1 VGSHLDSV
9 PDGGAY
15 DGPLGVVSAFA
26 AVDLLRAQGFAP
38 ARPVA
43 VAAFVDEEGARF
55 GVACVGS
62 RLLTG
67 ALDADRARALTD
79 ADGVSMA
86 DALSAAGVDPGGLGR
101 DDDRLAQVS
110 SYVELHV
117 EQGRMLADLGQ
128 PVAVAGAIWPHA
140 RYRFTFDGRADH
152 AGTTRLEDRRDPMLT
167 YAETVLAA
175 RKRARLAG
183 ARATFGRVL
192 VEPNA
197 TNAVPSRVVGWL
209 DLRALDEAR
218 LGELAADVAQHANER
233 AARDGTALRVDVES
247 LSPAVRFDQA
257 LRDRLATTLGGVP
270 VLDTQAGH
278 DAGVLATE
286 MPTGMLFVRNPSG
299 VSHSPAEHAERADC
313 LAGVEALARVV
324 AAEAGA

>member
-1 VGSHLDSV
+1 
-9 PDGGAY
+9 
-15 DGPLGVVSAFA
+15 
-26 AVDLLRAQGFAP
+26 
-38 ARPVA
+38 
-43 VAAFVDEEGARF
+43 
-55 GVACVGS
+55 
-62 RLLTG
+62 
-67 ALDADRARALTD
+67 
-79 ADGVSMA
+79 
-86 DALSAAGVDPGGLGR
+86 
-101 DDDRLAQVS
+101 
-110 SYVELHV
+110 
-117 EQGRMLADLGQ
+117 
-128 PVAVAGAIWPHA
+128 
-140 RYRFTFDGRADH
+140 
-152 AGTTRLEDRRDPMLT
+152 
-167 YAETVLAA
+167 
-175 RKRARLAG
+175 
-183 ARATFGRVL
+183 
-192 VEPNA
+192 
-197 TNAVPSRVVGWL
+197 VGWL